1 MNYSQ
6 NDETDILEVLEIK
19 IFFAVQ
25 PQWAKTFN
33 EILKNYFHGLYT
45 LVMASEKFSWKK
57 VKIL

>member
-6 NDETDILEVLEIK
+6 NDETYILEFLEIK

-25 PQWAKTFN
+25 PWWAKTFK
-33 EILKNYFHGLYT
+33 EIFKNYFRGFYT
-45 LVMASEKFSWKK
+45 LVMASEKISRKK

>member
-6 NDETDILEVLEIK
+6 NDETDILEVLEIR

-45 LVMASEKFSWKK
+45 LVMASEKFS
-57 VKIL
+57 